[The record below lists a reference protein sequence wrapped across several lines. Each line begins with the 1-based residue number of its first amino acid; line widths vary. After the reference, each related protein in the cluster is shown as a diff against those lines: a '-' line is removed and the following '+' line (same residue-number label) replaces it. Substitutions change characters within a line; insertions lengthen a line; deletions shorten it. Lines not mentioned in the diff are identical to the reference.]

1 MEAWSE
7 AQLALGL
14 VTLSSLEELFKEILV
29 PECLHALRC
38 RFCMLRTADF
48 FLYMLRTVKRHAL
61 RYRFLSDVC
70 SENWPLI
77 LLSFLFLQLPVCLRH
92 LFAGMVLCA
101 LIRHP
106 LAGHSVLYSLSFLQF
121 LLIFF
126 CEREPM
132 FSPPPLSGAG
142 IYSFRTG
149 LHRPVPQPMRG
160 ALFPAAA
167 SA

>member
-14 VTLSSLEELFKEILV
+14 VTLLSLEEWFKGIVV
-29 PECLHALRC
+29 PKFLHALPC
-38 RFCMLRTADF
+38 RFCMLCTANF
-48 FLYMLRTVKRHAL
+48 FSYMLRAANRHAL
-61 RYRFLSDVC
+61 SYRFFSDDLSQ
-70 SENWPLI
+70 NWPLI
-77 LLSFLFLQLPVCLRH
+77 LLFFLFFQLPVCLRN

-121 LLIFF
+121 LLIIF
-126 CEREPM
+126 CKREQM

-142 IYSFRTG
+142 NRSFRAG
-149 LHRPVPQPMRG
+149 LHQPVPQPMRG
-160 ALFPAAA
+160 ALFPAEA